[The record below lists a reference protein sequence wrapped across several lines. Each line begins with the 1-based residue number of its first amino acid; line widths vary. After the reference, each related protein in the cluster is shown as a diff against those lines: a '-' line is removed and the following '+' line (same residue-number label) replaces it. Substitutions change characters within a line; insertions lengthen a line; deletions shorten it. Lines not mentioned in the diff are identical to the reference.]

1 MQITLYDCLFI
12 FIKFI
17 SSQRKISCMQYVVVN
32 AEPVSFFL
40 FSIWIE
46 VLTFICFVPV
56 DPFLVSRITTV
67 LGGCIH
73 LPKNVEE
80 HADKVS
86 YHTL

>member
-1 MQITLYDCLFI
+1 
-12 FIKFI
+12 
-17 SSQRKISCMQYVVVN
+17 MQYVVVN

-73 LPKNVEE
+73 LPKNFKSMLTKFLTTPFE
-80 HADKVS
+80 HVFFLSFYSSAL
-86 YHTL
+86 Y